1 MTATNEVWV
10 WLPRGR
16 GGELQPS
23 APELLYEA
31 RGLARRLTAE
41 LIALSGPEPAPGE
54 AETLRAWGVAGFHSL
69 GTPLAAHP
77 LCPDGRSP
85 LEAFPGIPRVFL
97 FADDAA
103 GKVLAPLWAAEH
115 GAALVTG
122 ATGITADRE
131 RFVAA
136 RPAFGEQYE
145 ALVSFEL
152 SCPLAVTLVPG
163 AVGEAAP
170 PTPPV
175 PAGDAPPAA
184 VERGVA
190 LKTALGAAPGSP
202 QPDTHIHPPDPETV
216 DIADAERI
224 VAFGRGAFTPEAV
237 QLVETLARL
246 LGASIAGSRPAAD
259 AGWLP
264 FSRQV
269 GLTGAIVRPV
279 VYVAVGISGAPYHMV
294 GVKEPETLI
303 AINSDPE
310 APIFGSADLG
320 IVGDLHQVLPALIA
334 RLERG
339 EAVAGVRAAPGAEA
353 RG

>member
-1 MTATNEVWV
+1 MTATDEVWV

-16 GGELQPS
+16 DGELQPS

-41 LIALSGPEPAPGE
+41 LIALSGREPAPGE
-54 AETLRAWGVAGFHSL
+54 AETLRAWGATGFRSL
-69 GTPLAAHP
+69 GAPLAAHP

-85 LEAFPGIPRVFL
+85 LEAFTGMPRVFL

-115 GAALVTG
+115 GAALVTA
-122 ATGITADRE
+122 ATGITADGQ

-136 RPAFGEQYE
+136 RAAFGEQYE
-145 ALVSFEL
+145 ALVSIEL

-170 PTPPV
+170 PAPLAPLVQAEDPPL
-175 PAGDAPPAA
+175 PA
-184 VERGVA
+184 VEP
-190 LKTALGAAPGSP
+190 GAAPGATPGSP
-202 QPDTHIHPPDPETV
+202 PPDTRIHPPHPETV
-216 DIADAERI
+216 DLADAERI

-237 QLVETLARL
+237 QLVEALARL

-259 AGWLP
+259 EGWLP

-320 IVGDLHQVLPALIA
+320 IVGDLHEVRSSSGRGSSPATKTS
-334 RLERG
+334 RR
-339 EAVAGVRAAPGAEA
+339 
-353 RG
+353 

>member
-41 LIALSGPEPAPGE
+41 LIALSGLEPAPGE
-54 AETLRAWGVAGFHSL
+54 AETLRAWGATGFRSL
-69 GTPLAAHP
+69 GAPLAAHP

-85 LEAFPGIPRVFL
+85 LEAFTGMPRVFL

-122 ATGITADRE
+122 ATGITADGE

-152 SCPLAVTLVPG
+152 SRPLAVTLVPG

-170 PTPPV
+170 PAPPV
-175 PAGDAPPAA
+175 QAGDAPLPT
-184 VERGVA
+184 VEPSA
-190 LKTALGAAPGSP
+190 ALGAAPGSP

-259 AGWLP
+259 EGWLP

-320 IVGDLHQVLPALIA
+320 IVGDLHEVLPALIA